1 MRSCPPRHALCNRAP
16 SGRQA
21 SRPAS
26 ACRLLLT
33 HTSSNSSA
41 YSALSCTL
49 NSFAARVYRIAYP
62 HSIHNIRA
70 ESQADRTICRNA
82 FTSKLAQDNNHHR
95 SLCGPIVLWLFL
107 RVVHHLHLF
116 LTRSDCCCEQ
126 SRPDL
131 HPYAIAHSSPA
142 CVAHHPSLI
151 YPEEHL

>member
-82 FTSKLAQDNNHHR
+82 FTHEQACPRQQSPPQPLWAHCPLAILARCASPSFVPYTQR
-95 SLCGPIVLWLFL
+95 LLL
-107 RVVHHLHLF
+107 RTKPARPPSICHSAF
-116 LTRSDCCCEQ
+116 LT
-126 SRPDL
+126 
-131 HPYAIAHSSPA
+131 
-142 CVAHHPSLI
+142 SLRRAPPI
-151 YPEEHL
+151 PH